1 MRSLIA
7 ANFMETVIAGVI
19 LVIVGGVLA
28 FKADSKWG
36 YGVILG
42 GAALIVYCL
51 KVHGLI

>member
-7 ANFMETVIAGVI
+7 NNFMYSVIAAI
-19 LVIVGGVLA
+19 LLVIVGGFLA

-42 GAALIVYCL
+42 GAALFVYCL
-51 KVHGLI
+51 KVQGLI